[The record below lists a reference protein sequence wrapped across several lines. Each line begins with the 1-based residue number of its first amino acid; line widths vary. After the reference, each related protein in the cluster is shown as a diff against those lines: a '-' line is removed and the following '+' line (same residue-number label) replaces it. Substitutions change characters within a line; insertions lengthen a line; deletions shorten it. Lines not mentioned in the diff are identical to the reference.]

1 MSVAAVGFANCI
13 LVLPTTLH
21 VLVLAYV
28 GVGMEV
34 LILCTYMR
42 FPVSA

>member
-28 GVGMEV
+28 CVCMEV
-34 LILCTYMR
+34 LVLHTYVR
-42 FPVSA
+42 FPVNA